1 MSVFMALLLQAMV
14 AAPPVDPVAVQA
26 AKDDA
31 ASARAAAAAAATA
44 AATADSKAVAA
55 TNAAAAA
62 AAAVPVT
69 CTQPPAPD
77 AMVATVGTAAPCV
90 ARADAAKQTAI
101 PPAAATTISGG
112 TFSGT
117 WTAPLPAA
125 PTRAIATVEGA
136 VPYHCQIITK
146 TLTGF
151 TGKCWLVNTSSTLPG
166 LATSLLGYTVPL
178 LVDSGSG
185 IAVTVLARQ

>member
-14 AAPPVDPVAVQA
+14 ATPAVDPAMVQA

-31 ASARAAAAAAATA
+31 ASARSDAAAAATA
-44 AATADSKAVAA
+44 AATADRKAS
-55 TNAAAAA
+55 AA
-62 AAAVPVT
+62 AAAVPAT
-69 CTQPPAPD
+69 CAQPPAPD
-77 AMVATVGTAAPCV
+77 AMVATAGTAAPCV
-90 ARADAAKQTAI
+90 PRADAAKQTAI
-101 PPAAATTISGG
+101 PPAAATTVSGG

-125 PTRAIATVEGA
+125 PSRAIATVEGA

-146 TLTGF
+146 TVTAF
-151 TGKCWLVNTSSTLPG
+151 TGKCWLVNTSATLPG
-166 LATSLLGYTVPL
+166 VLTSLVGYTLPL
-178 LVDSGSG
+178 LVDSGAG